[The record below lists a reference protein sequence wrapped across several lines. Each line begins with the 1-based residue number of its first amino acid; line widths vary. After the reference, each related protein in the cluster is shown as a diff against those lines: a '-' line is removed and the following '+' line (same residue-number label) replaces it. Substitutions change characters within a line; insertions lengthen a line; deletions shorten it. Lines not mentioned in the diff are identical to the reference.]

1 MNKISVEKIGV
12 DKKHLNNGWLLLIAI
27 VAICVDQITKYFAYR
42 GKFGDFLN
50 LFRPAFGQLLLP
62 NYNFAFGIAL
72 PHFFAYVLYAIIIAV
87 FTVWYARLK
96 SKNNWYGIGYSL
108 IIAGAASNLI
118 DRFVFGYVRDFVLA
132 FWGNVFNF
140 ADVCIIAG
148 IIMIIC
154 GEVFFQA
161 RNSP

>member
-1 MNKISVEKIGV
+1 MNQISG
-12 DKKHLNNGWLLLIAI
+12 DKKHLNSGWLLIIGIAT
-27 VAICVDQITKYFAYR
+27 ICVDQTTKYFAYR
-42 GKFGDFLN
+42 GKFSGFLN
-50 LFRPAFGQLLLP
+50 LFRPVFGQLLLP

-72 PHFFAYVLYAIIIAV
+72 PHFFAYVLYAIIISA
-87 FTVWYARLK
+87 FTIWYARLK

-132 FWGNVFNF
+132 FWGNIFNF

-148 IIMIIC
+148 ILMIIY
-154 GEVFFQA
+154 GEVFVRPQ
-161 RNSP
+161 SGS